1 MQRAEDPN
9 AALGQELTEIIRAAT
24 CGPIS
29 EQDARLLCYGCG
41 LDAKV
46 VVPPQNPVD
55 LRVVRAVAAAITQDE
70 TNPF

>member
-41 LDAKV
+41 LDAKQV
-46 VVPPQNPVD
+46 LPAQLPVD
-55 LRVVRAVAAAITQDE
+55 WVQLRRDCAALANHE
-70 TNPF
+70 TTSF